1 MKFKIIEKS
10 RVIEQTIEFVFEH
23 EGIRYIG
30 RINDN
35 GNGNTMWL
43 LDQDEN
49 EINSGHVYEA
59 FNTMCFD
66 DWRPLEN
73 SETIDTA
80 DL

>member
-23 EGIRYIG
+23 EGIKYIG

-35 GNGNTMWL
+35 GIGNTMWL

-49 EINSGHVYEA
+49 EINSGDVYEA
-59 FNTMCFD
+59 FNNMCFD
-66 DWRPLEN
+66 DWRPLDN
-73 SETIDTA
+73 SETIDTE

>member
-23 EGIRYIG
+23 EEIKYIG

-49 EINSGHVYEA
+49 EINSGDVYEA
-59 FNTMCFD
+59 FNNMSFD

-73 SETIDTA
+73 SETIDTE

>member
-23 EGIRYIG
+23 EGISYIG

-49 EINSGHVYEA
+49 EINSGDVYEV
-59 FNTMCFD
+59 FNNMSFD

-73 SETIDTA
+73 SETIDTE